1 MALRELVNETELKSL
16 KYGFDAF
23 GGGASSQ
30 PYIVTDINTQKVIL
44 PYNITTTNLLGKDA
58 GFIRGGFDGAA
69 KASIIDTVRVGKWL
83 LDNPL
88 WIAKQV
94 GLQLSNPKLEVPKNL
109 SLITNIGNALSLGTS
124 GLIQPTRIYNL
135 GINTL
140 AQIPVNAFG
149 IHFNRHG
156 LGPVMDDNQKY
167 EAIVR
172 ANNDIFGSSNSNRLI
187 SLKSKLKVGNLVVG
201 SPPPV
206 LTGIVGAVAR
216 FSSSSVN
223 SILSK
228 LFGTD
233 VPIDDYI
240 TGPGSVYGIG
250 STTIRRY
257 QNTSTGAKGG
267 EINKEFL
274 LNGRSAWNNN
284 TAVTD
289 INYGNGKNIPLV
301 SNFFGLSNNII
312 ASENQLGPNRELV
325 VPKLPDYTDKT
336 LASNGNT
343 AVDYNKASPSLRK
356 YSDLFSAIKTNIS
369 QSMSFSD
376 AKNYESS
383 DYSGVP
389 KHPFSNERKIFTT
402 IAPDTTVPN
411 RGASDFRYYGNKE
424 IGDQGSKAK
433 YSNTGIFDR
442 YDSDILTV
450 MFRAVDPFTLNEE
463 RFAFSAYISDYRDTF
478 DATWTDIN
486 YIGRSEPFYI
496 YSKFKRSVSF
506 NLKIPC
512 FNRTQLFEKHRALGQ
527 LASTTAGTYDNRSGK
542 TNALGGVLIRL
553 NVGNY
558 LVGEYATMNSLNY
571 SIPNDATWDITPEA
585 RLAMY
590 IDASF
595 QFNIVHQILPQYEP
609 SATVGGNSKPV
620 GFFGYLPDTQAR
632 DKKFLAIPGREKL
645 LTDPND
651 SKNKNYT
658 IQDSITDSFTINLVD
673 PIYKVVDGKKQ
684 SLVRGTKL
692 AEKNP
697 QPVAG
702 DKSRLVNP
710 K

>member
-44 PYNITTTNLLGKDA
+44 PHNITTTNILGKDA
-58 GFIRGGFDGAA
+58 GFIRGGFEGAA

-94 GLQLSNPKLEVPKNL
+94 GLQLSNPRLEVPKNL

-149 IHFNRHG
+149 VHFNRHG

-336 LASNGNT
+336 LASNENT

-369 QSMSFSD
+369 QSIPFSD
-376 AKNYESS
+376 ASS
-383 DYSGVP
+383 SRFDGPANS
-389 KHPFSNERKIFTT
+389 PFGLDRQYFKT
-402 IAPDTTVPN
+402 IETNKTVPN
-411 RGASDFRYYGNKE
+411 REATDFRYYGKRKTSDE
-424 IGDQGSKAK
+424 GSVSTYGEGAK
-433 YSNTGIFDR
+433 VFDR

-450 MFRAVDPFTLNEE
+450 MFRAIDPFTLNEE
-463 RFAFSAYISDYRDTF
+463 RFAFSAYISNYRDTF
-478 DATWTDIN
+478 DGTWNDIN
-486 YIGRSEPFYI
+486 YIGRSETFYV

-506 NLKIPC
+506 NLQIPC

-558 LVGEYATMNSLNY
+558 LVGEYATMTNLNY

-590 IDASF
+590 IEASF
-595 QFNIVHQILPQYEP
+595 QFNIVHQTLPQYEP
-609 SATVGGNSKPV
+609 SATARGNSKEA
-620 GFFGYLPDTQAR
+620 GFFGYLPDTEVG
-632 DKKFLAIPGREKL
+632 DKEFIKISNRTPTKQ
-645 LTDPND
+645 
-651 SKNKNYT
+651 NK
-658 IQDSITDSFTINLVD
+658 ITDSFAIDLVD
-673 PIYKVVDGKKQ
+673 PLPGG
-684 SLVRGTKL
+684 RGTRL
-692 AEKNP
+692 TENNP
-697 QPVAG
+697 QPIAG
-702 DKSRLVNP
+702 NKSRLGNP

>member
-44 PYNITTTNLLGKDA
+44 PNNITTTNLLGKDA
-58 GFIRGGFDGAA
+58 GFIRGGFEGAA

-94 GLQLSNPKLEVPKNL
+94 GLQLSNPRLEVPKNL

-149 IHFNRHG
+149 VHFNRHG

-336 LASNGNT
+336 LASNENT

-369 QSMSFSD
+369 QSIPFSD
-376 AKNYESS
+376 ASS
-383 DYSGVP
+383 SRFDGPANS
-389 KHPFSNERKIFTT
+389 PFGLDRQYFKT
-402 IAPDTTVPN
+402 IETNKTVPN
-411 RGASDFRYYGNKE
+411 REATDFRYYGKRKTSDE
-424 IGDQGSKAK
+424 GSVSTYGEGAK
-433 YSNTGIFDR
+433 VFDR

-450 MFRAVDPFTLNEE
+450 MFRAIDPFTLNEE
-463 RFAFSAYISDYRDTF
+463 RFAFSAYISNYRDTF
-478 DATWTDIN
+478 DGTWNDIN
-486 YIGRSEPFYI
+486 YIGRSETFYV

-506 NLKIPC
+506 NLQIPC

-558 LVGEYATMNSLNY
+558 LVGEYATMTNLNY

-590 IDASF
+590 IEASF
-595 QFNIVHQILPQYEP
+595 QFNIVHQTLPQYEP
-609 SATVGGNSKPV
+609 SATARGNSKEA
-620 GFFGYLPDTQAR
+620 GFFGYLPDTEVG
-632 DKKFLAIPGREKL
+632 DKEFIKISNRTPTKQ
-645 LTDPND
+645 
-651 SKNKNYT
+651 NK
-658 IQDSITDSFTINLVD
+658 ITDSFAIDLVD
-673 PIYKVVDGKKQ
+673 PLPGG
-684 SLVRGTKL
+684 RGTRL
-692 AEKNP
+692 TENNP
-697 QPVAG
+697 QPIAG
-702 DKSRLVNP
+702 NKSRLGNP

>member
-23 GGGASSQ
+23 GGGASGQ

-44 PYNITTTNLLGKDA
+44 PHNITTTNLLGKDA

-94 GLQLSNPKLEVPKNL
+94 GLQLSNPRLEVPKNL
-109 SLITNIGNALSLGTS
+109 SLITNVGNTLSLGTS

-149 IHFNRHG
+149 VHFNRHG

-172 ANNDIFGSSNSNRLI
+172 ANNDIFGSSNSNRLVKLREKLEI
-187 SLKSKLKVGNLVVG
+187 ADPLELYKEEKTTSIVKSNFTNTIEGADPFN
-201 SPPPV
+201 
-206 LTGIVGAVAR
+206 IVTSFIKAAN
-216 FSSSSVN
+216 FSQDLN
-223 SILSK
+223 
-228 LFGTD
+228 T
-233 VPIDDYI
+233 PIDDYI
-240 TGPGSVYGIG
+240 TGPGSTYGIG
-250 STTIRRY
+250 KTLIRRF
-257 QNTSTGAKGG
+257 QNTNDAISQ
-267 EINKEFL
+267 INVALYDSKKYAAANTRVNNFESFTL
-274 LNGRSAWNNN
+274 GQNRYLSGVTDYINNN
-284 TAVTD
+284 VQSSSIELPVNKNRKLSSNDYTA
-289 INYGNGKNIPLV
+289 INYEGV
-301 SNFFGLSNNII
+301 SPV
-312 ASENQLGPNRELV
+312 A
-325 VPKLPDYTDKT
+325 
-336 LASNGNT
+336 
-343 AVDYNKASPSLRK
+343 RK
-356 YSDLFSAIKTNIS
+356 YSQLFKATNKVTTIA

-389 KHPFSNERKIFTT
+389 KHPFSNDRKIFTT
-402 IAPDTTVPN
+402 VAPDTTVPN
-411 RGASDFRYYGNKE
+411 RKASDFRYYGNKE

-433 YSNTGIFDR
+433 YSNTEIFDR

-595 QFNIVHQILPQYEP
+595 QFNIVHQTLPQYEP
-609 SATVGGNSKPV
+609 SATVGGNSKAV
-620 GFFGYLPDTQAR
+620 GFFGYLPDTQVG
-632 DKKFLAIPGREKL
+632 DKKFIAIPGREKL
-645 LTDPND
+645 LTDPNNPN
-651 SKNKNYT
+651 NKNYT
-658 IQDSITDSFTINLVD
+658 IQDSVTDSFTINLVD
-673 PIYKVVDGKKQ
+673 PILNSKGQ

-697 QPVAG
+697 KPIAG